1 MELLL
6 QRAKS
11 FASEAAKKSQD
22 LAKEAAKISQE
33 IAQET
38 AKRSKE
44 LATEASKKADQ
55 LKALAGDI
63 SLPTP
68 SSSLA
73 PSSAFSVL
81 PSISSSVIPEDE
93 LIKYG
98 ITPELREFVHG
109 LTLSTFQD
117 FPLEDFT
124 SDAKD
129 DAGTSNVRQD
139 LTEWQEQHALHV
151 LKAVPEI
158 SHFRYELCPRHMKE
172 KRFWKI
178 YFTLVR
184 SHVVLYEAP
193 PAKPEDFLR
202 DECHEK
208 ATAAQ
213 PTVAH
218 EGIQMTEKPS
228 KVVETSE
235 KKRSMDDQDLDA
247 YLLGDLDSDGDGE
260 DAGFDAEF
268 DQLVNSSALDSDV
281 EEEEKG
287 DSKGASTSAKK
298 VSDELSDGELV

>member
-1 MELLL
+1 MEVLL

-11 FASEAAKKSQD
+11 FATEAAKRSQD

-44 LATEASKKADQ
+44 LASEASKKADQ

-63 SLPTP
+63 TLPIP
-68 SSSLA
+68 SASLA
-73 PSSAFSVL
+73 PSPAFSIL
-81 PSISSSVIPEDE
+81 SSTSSSVVSDEE

-117 FPLEDFT
+117 FPMEEFNTDG
-124 SDAKD
+124 KD
-129 DAGTSNVRQD
+129 DEGISNIRQD
-139 LTEWQEQHALHV
+139 LTDWQEQHALYV

-158 SHFRYELCPRHMKE
+158 SQFRYELCPRHMKE

-193 PAKPEDFLR
+193 RVIPEDFLR
-202 DECHEK
+202 DERHAK
-208 ATAAQ
+208 
-213 PTVAH
+213 PTVTTPIAN
-218 EGIQMTEKPS
+218 EGLQLAEKPS
-228 KVVETSE
+228 MVVDAPE
-235 KKRSMDDQDLDA
+235 KRPIDDQDLDA

-260 DAGFDAEF
+260 DVGSDAEF
-268 DQLVNSSALDSDV
+268 DQLVNSSALDSDA
-281 EEEEKG
+281 EEEQKG
-287 DSKGASTSAKK
+287 DSKLVSSLGKK
-298 VSDELSDGELV
+298 SSDNSSDGELV

>member
-1 MELLL
+1 MEVLL

-11 FASEAAKKSQD
+11 FASEAAKRSQD

-63 SLPTP
+63 TLPIP
-68 SSSLA
+68 SASLA
-73 PSSAFSVL
+73 PSSVL
-81 PSISSSVIPEDE
+81 PSTSSSVVSDEE

-117 FPLEDFT
+117 FPLEEFN
-124 SDAKD
+124 SDAND
-129 DAGTSNVRQD
+129 DLGTSNIRQD
-139 LTEWQEQHALHV
+139 LTDWQEQHALHV

-158 SHFRYELCPRHMKE
+158 SQFRYELCPRHMKE

-193 PAKPEDFLR
+193 AVMPEDFLR
-202 DECHEK
+202 DEHHAK
-208 ATAAQ
+208 
-213 PTVAH
+213 PTVATS
-218 EGIQMTEKPS
+218 EGIQLAERPS
-228 KVVETSE
+228 RVVDTSE
-235 KKRSMDDQDLDA
+235 KKRSIDDQDLDA
-247 YLLGDLDSDGDGE
+247 YLLGDSDGDGE
-260 DAGFDAEF
+260 DVGFDAEF
-268 DQLVNSSALDSDV
+268 DQLVNSSALNSDA
-281 EEEEKG
+281 EEEQKG
-287 DSKGASTSAKK
+287 DSKIISSSGKK
-298 VSDELSDGELV
+298 AMYTFLVFGGLKLVG